1 MKPGERPKLCP
12 ISQFGSVRAA
22 MKSHDLTVDH
32 PFRATRMVL
41 GSTVLD
47 LEGPRHLSARGILL
61 RFIARACAEEGDRR
75 DLVVPVVRRNWEAM
89 VAAGGGDVVAGFA
102 MRVPP
107 EVVFRALG
115 LPESDAAEVYR
126 RDIRT
131 IAAFIADNRTGHGA
145 ARESA
150 DRLSVYVAGRP
161 AAGASGRDGIGEIIR
176 SYEDAGLTSREA
188 MADIVLLLAAGTE
201 TTVCAIS
208 NLFFL
213 IGEYAASWDRVLSGD
228 LPTDA
233 FVEEVVRFEAPLW
246 RTFRFARRAT
256 EIDPSIAIPRY
267 STVELALREAN
278 RNQPTIDKPEEWGPS
293 KGRGVGA
300 TFGFGRHVC
309 LGRVLALAELDE
321 IATLLRQ
328 TGFRASSIR
337 QRAPM
342 GTSTFRRPDAI
353 QVALRPMPA

>member
-1 MKPGERPKLCP
+1 MARFRLIRIRTNPVTDSPSPAPSTASCSTDEVTVDGFLLRWAERDPDRVAIVTPTRRYSYRDLTEAVASYVRALNELGAGRGDRVAVVLEPCFEAAALLCACSRLGVVWTP
-12 ISQFGSVRAA
+12 IS
-22 MKSHDLTVDH
+22 
-32 PFRATRMVL
+32 P
-41 GSTVLD
+41 
-47 LEGPRHLSARGILL
+47 ENPSARV
-61 RFIARACAEEGDRR
+61 AT
-75 DLVVPVVRRNWEAM
+75 VVSAVQALAM
-89 VAAGGGDVVAGFA
+89 V
-102 MRVPP
+102 
-107 EVVFRALG
+107 
-115 LPESDAAEVYR
+115 
-126 RDIRT
+126 
-131 IAAFIADNRTGHGA
+131 
-145 ARESA
+145 
-150 DRLSVYVAGRP
+150 
-161 AAGASGRDGIGEIIR
+161 
-176 SYEDAGLTSREA
+176 
-188 MADIVLLLAAGTE
+188 GTE
-201 TTVCAIS
+201 AT
-208 NLFFL
+208 LFFL

-228 LPTDA
+228 LPTGA

-309 LGRVLALAELDE
+309 LGKVLALAELDE
-321 IATLLRQ
+321 TAAPLRQ
-328 TGFRASSIR
+328 TGSRASSIR